1 MERKKILKWIGM
13 FFVMMLMFTL
23 LSRAADSVNVAKVQ
37 VSVIQNQKIV
47 HKVPGTGKV
56 EGTRERAVFAKEG
69 QKVEQ
74 VLVQEGQSV
83 AKDEALL
90 VLSADWLKESVEKQQ
105 KEVERLQ
112 RQEEDLRSKE
122 TAEDTKKSLE
132 LARAEENYDM
142 AVSNGEINIANAQME
157 VDVAYQKLQNYYDAG
172 SPDSSQEQAL
182 LDAIRAQE
190 EALNQ
195 AIITYN
201 DSVTQAERAIEDAKA
216 AEASDGSLANASQEL
231 SKAQEELAS
240 LQKLSENGGKVCAP
254 ADGVVKE
261 IISGTGAT
269 TTEAAAVIL
278 YEKTG
283 QLRMTGTIRE
293 SEAEYV
299 TTGQKA
305 FVKGSSKKEI
315 PDAVVENVK
324 EDEQNP
330 DLRQVSILLPENSLN
345 IGETADFEL
354 SAEEGP
360 YAACVPL
367 SALMEENGVYSVFVV
382 DTKDSV
388 LGQVEVARKVEV
400 SVLAKNESL
409 AALQEGSIGAQQK
422 IIVNSDREI
431 QEGSRVRLQES

>member
-1 MERKKILKWIGM
+1 
-13 FFVMMLMFTL
+13 MMLMFTL

-56 EGTRERAVFAKEG
+56 EGTREQAVFAKEG

-83 AKDEALL
+83 AEDEALL

-172 SPDSSQEQAL
+172 IPDSSQEQAL

-201 DSVTQAERAIEDAKA
+201 DSVTQAERAIEDAKSGRSLGRKSCQCEPGA
-216 AEASDGSLANASQEL
+216 LKGAGGACFASEAFGQWGEGLRA
-231 SKAQEELAS
+231 
-240 LQKLSENGGKVCAP
+240 GGWCGKR
-254 ADGVVKE
+254 DHFRH
-261 IISGTGAT
+261 GAT

-299 TTGQKA
+299 TPGQKA

-315 PDAVVENVK
+315 PDGGGGECK

-354 SAEEGP
+354 SAEEGALCSLRAAVRP
-360 YAACVPL
+360 Y
-367 SALMEENGVYSVFVV
+367 GR
-382 DTKDSV
+382 KRRV
-388 LGQVEVARKVEV
+388 LCICGGHEGFCSGQVEVPERWRFRFWPKREPGC
-400 SVLAKNESL
+400 LAGGKHRR
-409 AALQEGSIGAQQK
+409 AAK
-422 IIVNSDREI
+422 DYREF
-431 QEGSRVRLQES
+431 

>member
-1 MERKKILKWIGM
+1 M

-56 EGTRERAVFAKEG
+56 EGTREQGRVCQGRTEG
-69 QKVEQ
+69 GTGSGAGGTV
-74 VLVQEGQSV
+74 GGRGRG
-83 AKDEALL
+83 AFL

-172 SPDSSQEQAL
+172 IPDSSQEQAL

-201 DSVTQAERAIEDAKA
+201 DSVTQAERAIEDAKSGRSLGRKSCQCEPGA
-216 AEASDGSLANASQEL
+216 LKGAGGACFASEAFGQWGEGLRA
-231 SKAQEELAS
+231 
-240 LQKLSENGGKVCAP
+240 GGWCGKR
-254 ADGVVKE
+254 DHFRH
-261 IISGTGAT
+261 GAT

-299 TTGQKA
+299 TPGAESLCKRKQQE
-305 FVKGSSKKEI
+305 GNPGWGGGEC
-315 PDAVVENVK
+315 K

-354 SAEEGP
+354 SAEEGLMQP
-360 YAACVPL
+360 ACRCPPLWKKTACTLYLWWTRRILFWARWKWPKGGGFGFGQKREPGCLAGGKHRRAA
-367 SALMEENGVYSVFVV
+367 
-382 DTKDSV
+382 KDY
-388 LGQVEVARKVEV
+388 
-400 SVLAKNESL
+400 
-409 AALQEGSIGAQQK
+409 
-422 IIVNSDREI
+422 REF
-431 QEGSRVRLQES
+431 